1 MIATGSM
8 LLVGLFIGMRHALEA
23 DHVAAV
29 ASLVSRKQSLAHTLR
44 QGSAWGVGHTI
55 TLLLF
60 GSIVIFMD
68 TVMPATLAK
77 GLEAAVGV
85 MLLLLGGDVLRRL
98 VQDKVHFHA
107 HRHAADHVH
116 FHAHSHAGESLS
128 EHSESSHDH
137 EHPSGFPLRALLVGL
152 MHGMA
157 GSAAVILLALETVES
172 PLQGVIYI
180 LVFGLGSMLGMAL
193 LSVAI
198 SIPMNL
204 SANRLIR
211 AHNSF
216 QFLIGVTTVGMGVFV
231 LVENGMIFVA

>member
-1 MIATGSM
+1 MIATSSM

-44 QGSAWGVGHTI
+44 QGTAWGLGHTI

-68 TVMPATLAK
+68 SVMPATLAK

-98 VQDKVHFHA
+98 ARDKVHFHA
-107 HRHAADHVH
+107 HRHAPGYTH
-116 FHAHSHAGESLS
+116 FHAHSHVGESIT
-128 EHSESSHDH
+128 EHSALSHDH
-137 EHPSGFPLRALLVGL
+137 EHPGGFPLRALLVGL

-157 GSAAVILLALETVES
+157 GSAAVILLALEAVQE
-172 PLQGVIYI
+172 PFEGVIYI

-198 SIPMNL
+198 SLPMHL
-204 SANRLIR
+204 SARRLTG
-211 AHNSF
+211 AHNGM
-216 QFLIGVTTVGMGVFV
+216 QLVIGVATIGMGVTV
-231 LVENGMIFVA
+231 LLENRGVFSG